1 MKLSF
6 PCQTVLSLVLLV
18 AGLFLSLQLGSE
30 RFYNLSWTLVGLLFL
45 CHPVFPRIAAG
56 LGEKK
61 AQMGIRIAAAVIL
74 FIGLTNG
81 FGV

>member
-6 PCQTVLSLVLLV
+6 PCQAVLSLILLA

-30 RFYNLSWTLVGLLFL
+30 RFYNLSWALVGLLFL
-45 CHPVFPRIAAG
+45 CRPVFPRIAAG
-56 LGEKK
+56 LEEKK
-61 AQMGIRIAAAVIL
+61 AQTGIRIAAAVIL